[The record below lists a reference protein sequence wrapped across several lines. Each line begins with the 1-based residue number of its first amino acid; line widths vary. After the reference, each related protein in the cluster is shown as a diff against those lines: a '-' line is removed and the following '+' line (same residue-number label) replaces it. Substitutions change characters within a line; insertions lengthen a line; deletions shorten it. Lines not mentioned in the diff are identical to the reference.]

1 MCAARL
7 FLLVHGAS
15 WVLPDGKILKIPGF
29 HSSWLASHASLAGGA
44 TDTAQFVKKSGWIS
58 AVLHDGGYLEL
69 IVRSTVDTR
78 QRDCLW
84 SLLSTNEATIERAI
98 VMSLDREGCLTL
110 CKPLP
115 ESREVLES
123 ILDSP
128 SSFE

>member
-7 FLLVHGAS
+7 FALVHGAS
-15 WVLPDGKILKIPGF
+15 WVLPDGRIIKIPGF
-29 HSSWLASHASLAGGA
+29 HSSWLASHASIAQGA
-44 TDTAQFVKKSGWIS
+44 TDTAQFVKKSGWMS

-69 IVRSTVDTR
+69 IMRSIVDSR

-84 SLLSTNEATIERAI
+84 GLLSTNESTIERAV
-98 VMSLDREGCLTL
+98 VMALDREGCLTL
-110 CKPLP
+110 LKPMPDTKEL
-115 ESREVLES
+115 LES